1 MRVRKIRSARE
12 LRRSRA
18 LLASTVDASFLSEFD
33 DIPELQQHWQCL
45 ADDGTLAGVA
55 GAYVTEDDEL
65 CLTYCVVAPDHR
77 GGGMQAALITAREKW
92 GKGQGCH
99 KAVTYAARRSFGS
112 VINLTKAQYRIMAL
126 DDYFLC
132 FEKDLA

>member
-1 MRVRKIRSARE
+1 MRVRKVTAARE

-18 LLASTVDASFLSEFD
+18 LLAANVDASFLYEFD
-33 DIPELQQHWQCL
+33 DTADHWQCL

-77 GGGMQAALITAREKW
+77 GAGMQAAMLSAREAW
-92 GKGQGCH
+92 GRGQGCH
-99 KAVTYAARRSFGS
+99 KAVTYAARRSWGS
-112 VINLTKAQYRIMAL
+112 IINLTKAHYHVVAL

-132 FEKDLA
+132 FEKDLV

>member
-1 MRVRKIRSARE
+1 MRVRKVRSARE

-18 LLASTVDASFLSEFD
+18 LLAATVDSSFLGEFD
-33 DIPELQQHWQCL
+33 GSEDHWQCL
-45 ADDGTLAGVA
+45 TDDGTLAGVA
-55 GAYVTEDDEL
+55 GAYVTEDDEV
-65 CLTYCVVAPDHR
+65 CMTYCVVAPDHR
-77 GGGMQAALITAREKW
+77 GGKMQPALLWARENW

-99 KAVTYAARRSFGS
+99 KAITYAARKSWGS
-112 VINLTKAQYRIMAL
+112 VINLTRAHYHVVSL